1 MKLIAYLLLFLS
13 VVVGIMAVDVQK
25 SFVMSFDKN
34 TADSV
39 VDQAKQM
46 ITDAKGAITHEYS
59 IIK

>member
-13 VVVGIMAVDVQK
+13 AIVGIMAVDVQK